1 MQGASLC
8 TSASPWIGQ
17 DLVRKL
23 ALLTLPAAQL
33 VTLLPKLAGL
43 LVPSTTS
50 PSYTSL
56 LPASATR
63 VVREPARQSKK
74 EGECKEKGRQEND
87 TMVHPS
93 LASHRGPTR
102 PHPVPALC
110 AILAGPMRAVP
121 ILARLPSS
129 LSPPPHGELSA
140 APSSI
145 LLG

>member
-43 LVPSTTS
+43 LVPSTAS
-50 PSYTSL
+50 SSSTSL

-74 EGECKEKGRQEND
+74 EGECKEKGR
-87 TMVHPS
+87 PKK
-93 LASHRGPTR
+93 
-102 PHPVPALC
+102 
-110 AILAGPMRAVP
+110 
-121 ILARLPSS
+121 
-129 LSPPPHGELSA
+129 
-140 APSSI
+140 
-145 LLG
+145 